1 MKLLIR
7 ENVFGWIMTG
17 LIGKDAKW
25 FLGFS
30 KVPKNPEKEYG
41 QAKQE

>member
-7 ENVFGWIMTG
+7 RNVFGWVMTG
-17 LIGKDAKW
+17 LLGKDAKW

-30 KVPKNPEKEYG
+30 RQPTDKEIDAPKRN
-41 QAKQE
+41 QN

>member
-7 ENVFGWIMTG
+7 RNVFGWVMTG
-17 LIGKDAKW
+17 LRGKDAKW

-30 KVPKNPEKEYG
+30 RQPADKEIDA
-41 QAKQE
+41 AKRNQN